1 MNTKE
6 AIQAM
11 LDGKKVRVNDWDKAA
26 YTLFDELT
34 SNFILRIEDEDG
46 YTAFNFCGYGDC
58 IWEIYEEPK
67 SVQTVTIE
75 KWLCKCMFDGEYRII
90 ETSNMKLIDSN
101 YEKVKLLDTQEV
113 TL

>member
-11 LDGKKVRVNDWDKAA
+11 LDGKKVREIDWNKEC
-26 YTLFDELT
+26 YILFNGDMFVDEEGEHFSEFT
-34 SNFILRIEDEDG
+34 S
-46 YTAFNFCGYGDC
+46 YSS

-67 SVQTVTIE
+67 PVQTVTIE
-75 KWLCKCMFDGEYRII
+75 KWLCIEDGKNYCIYEGDANYFNAI
-90 ETSNMKLIDSN
+90 EIFATK
-101 YEKVKLLDTQEV
+101 KVKLLDTYEV